1 MKLKTILLAIVVSF
15 LVIVVGAVVMKA
27 IQDSYAPITETFQI
41 TNHTT
46 PQAFITKQLIDKVQ
60 SLQLYNNSTAQWC
73 NISFSNLYI
82 RYGYFII
89 NTSLLT
95 DTNFTML
102 KIIYR
107 PMYDATMNIGGQNAT

>member
-1 MKLKTILLAIVVSF
+1 MKLKTVILAMMVSF
-15 LVIVVGAVVMKA
+15 LVIVVGIVILKA
-27 IQDSYAPITETFQI
+27 TQDSYAPITETFSI

-60 SLQLYNNSTAQWC
+60 SLQLYNNSTAQWH

-82 RYGYFII
+82 RYGYFIVDAP
-89 NTSLLT
+89 LLT